1 MLDTWREDSSG
12 EPGAWQGTGPRPTV
26 KAQCAEDSSEEP
38 VAWRGT
44 GPRPT
49 VKARRAE
56 DSSGESVAWRGTGP
70 RPTVKWCAADDM
82 SLWRYREA
90 LPIPDEADIVTLG
103 EGMTPLIRLDAAA
116 DSGHYVKLDYLCP
129 TGSYKDRGASVLMTH
144 LKALGVEE
152 VVEDSSGNAGAAI
165 AAYSARAG
173 IRCTIYCPASTSKGK
188 LAQIAAYGA
197 ELKLVEGNRM
207 ATTEAVKDAA
217 KSICYASHNWHP
229 FFLEGTKTLAFE
241 IVEQLGGDVPAH
253 VICPVGFG
261 SIYLG
266 LFIGFRALCEAG
278 VIECVPRL
286 LGVQAAACC
295 PIYNAYRDMEHGE
308 GQALALRNRARRDEG
323 QALTPQNSARRGEG
337 QAPALRNKGGVSRM
351 RQTNPTLA
359 EGITAELP
367 VRGQMILDAIHYTN
381 GAFTIVDDA
390 EIQAGLEML
399 ATRGIYVEPTSA
411 VVVKG
416 YEKFREAGII
426 GEGETTV
433 SVLTGIGLKAKPI
446 NTL

>member
-1 MLDTWREDSSG
+1 MLDTWRENSSG
-12 EPGAWQGTGPRPTV
+12 ESG
-26 KAQCAEDSSEEP
+26 
-38 VAWRGT
+38 AWRGT

-49 VKARRAE
+49 MMSRGAE
-56 DSSGESVAWRGTGP
+56 ESSGEPEAWRGTGP
-70 RPTVKWCAADDM
+70 RPTGKLARAIEDI

-90 LPIPDEADIVTLG
+90 LPIPDDADIVTLG
-103 EGMTPLIRLDAAA
+103 EGMTPLIPLDAAA

-129 TGSYKDRGASVLMTH
+129 TGSYKDRGASVLLTH

-217 KSICYASHNWHP
+217 ENVCYASHNWHP

-241 IVEQLGGDVPAH
+241 IVEQLGGDAPAH

-295 PIYNAYRDMEHGE
+295 PIYNAYRDMEQGEEQALALRGRRAVSFPVGRGPVPRERSCAPVPSEGQALTLRNSARRAE
-308 GQALALRNRARRDEG
+308 GQALA
-323 QALTPQNSARRGEG
+323 P
-337 QAPALRNKGGVSRM
+337 RNKGVISRM
-351 RQTNPTLA
+351 RQINPTLA

-390 EIQAGLEML
+390 EIQAGLETL

-426 GEGETTV
+426 GEGETTI

>member
-1 MLDTWREDSSG
+1 MLEAWRETAEG
-12 EPGAWQGTGPRPTV
+12 KFPRPTV
-26 KAQCAEDSSEEP
+26 KLE
-38 VAWRGT
+38 
-44 GPRPT
+44 
-49 VKARRAE
+49 RAVE
-56 DSSGESVAWRGTGP
+56 
-70 RPTVKWCAADDM
+70 KL

-90 LPIPDEADIVTLG
+90 LPIPDDADIVTLG
-103 EGMTPLIRLDAAA
+103 EGMTPLIPLNASADAE
-116 DSGHYVKLDYLCP
+116 HYVKLDYLCP
-129 TGSYKDRGASVLMTH
+129 TGSYKDRGASVLLTH

-197 ELKLVEGNRM
+197 ELRLVEGNRT
-207 ATTEAVKDAA
+207 ATTGAVKDAA
-217 KSICYASHNWHP
+217 KTVCYASHNWHP

-266 LFIGFRALCEAG
+266 LFIGFRELREAG
-278 VIECVPRL
+278 VIKRVPRL
-286 LGVQAAACC
+286 LGVQPAVCC
-295 PIYNAYRDMEHGE
+295 PIYNAYRKGE
-308 GQALALRNRARRDEG
+308 PSGGQALAQQNKRDGKLGEE
-323 QALTPQNSARRGEG
+323 QAL
-337 QAPALRNKGGVSRM
+337 ALKNKGVVSRM
-351 RQTNPTLA
+351 VQTGTTLA

-367 VRGQMILDAIHYTN
+367 VRAQMILDTIHYTN

-390 EIQAGLEML
+390 AILASLETL

-411 VVVKG
+411 VVVKA
-416 YEKFREAGII
+416 YEKFRDAGII
-426 GEGETTV
+426 GAGEATV
-433 SVLTGIGLKAKPI
+433 SILTGIGLKTKPVRT
-446 NTL
+446 NAERTR

>member
-1 MLDTWREDSSG
+1 MLDTWREESSG
-12 EPGAWQGTGPRPTV
+12 EPVAWRETGPRPTAKAQCAEESSEETRAWQGTGPRPTV
-26 KAQCAEDSSEEP
+26 KCAEESSGEP

-44 GPRPT
+44 GPCPT
-49 VKARRAE
+49 VKLARAIE
-56 DSSGESVAWRGTGP
+56 
-70 RPTVKWCAADDM
+70 DM

-90 LPIPDEADIVTLG
+90 LPIPDEAGIVTLG
-103 EGMTPLIRLDAAA
+103 EGMTPLIPLDAAA

-129 TGSYKDRGASVLMTH
+129 TGSYKDRGASVLLTH

-217 KSICYASHNWHP
+217 KNVCYASHNWHP

-241 IVEQLGGDVPAH
+241 IVEQLGGDAPAH

-295 PIYNAYRDMEHGE
+295 PIYNAYRDMEQGE
-308 GQALALRNRARRDEG
+308 GQALALRDSVQRGEG
-323 QALTPQNSARRGEG
+323 QILALQNSARRGKG
-337 QAPALRNKGGVSRM
+337 QALAPRNKGGVSRM

-426 GEGETTV
+426 GEGETTL
-433 SVLTGIGLKAKPI
+433 SVLTGIGLKAKPV